1 MIHEQFQGQQAAMAQ
16 HGTMSTTFELRD
28 AAIDRAKKRLEKY
41 KRTAEKKEIDYDAY
55 LDVKLRNDMRETHKY
70 LAKVNESKM
79 RKNKSKDGN
88 KKDLPTGPGGL
99 SQNQASEVQSKIR
112 EHIQSEIK
120 KTPLSGGAGVGG
132 VTGVGGGDKKR
143 KKTQQ
148 TFDPLP
154 LTQLPQLSS
163 DPGSVFPGSLLPTA
177 DNFPFG
183 PAGFSALSDRDIQNV
198 LGDVKQENPGVGY
211 ETASVAATSA
221 VAAATTAPV
230 TTSATSPTTS
240 DFYPAYQTNAA
251 LFQANP
257 YLQQQY
263 NAQYGQ
269 QMQWMQQQATQ
280 QANTTTTQ
288 ANNYTSE
295 TQQAHL
301 HDFLSNQYS

>member
-1 MIHEQFQGQQAAMAQ
+1 MAQ

-55 LDVKLRNDMRETHKY
+55 LDAKLRTDMRETNKY

-120 KTPLSGGAGVGG
+120 KTPLSGVGGG
-132 VTGVGGGDKKR
+132 VTGVGGVDKKR

-183 PAGFSALSDRDIQNV
+183 PADFSALSDRDIQNV

-211 ETASVAATSA
+211 ETASAVATSA
-221 VAAATTAPV
+221 AAAAAPIAVTTAAA
-230 TTSATSPTTS
+230 ATSPTTS

-251 LFQANP
+251 LFQAAANP

-269 QMQWMQQQATQ
+269 QMQWMQQQQQASQQ

>member
-1 MIHEQFQGQQAAMAQ
+1 MGQ

-41 KRTAEKKEIDYDAY
+41 RRTAEKKEIDYDAY
-55 LDVKLRNDMRETHKY
+55 VDEKLRNDMRETNKY

-88 KKDLPTGPGGL
+88 KKDMPTGPGGL
-99 SQNQASEVQSKIR
+99 SQNQANEVQSKIR

-120 KTPLSGGAGVGG
+120 KTPHGAG
-132 VTGVGGGDKKR
+132 GVGGGVDKKR

-163 DPGSVFPGSLLPTA
+163 DPANAVFPSSLLPTA

-183 PAGFSALSDRDIQNV
+183 TADFSALSDRDIQNV
-198 LGDVKQENPGVGY
+198 LGDVKQEIPGVGY
-211 ETASVAATSA
+211 EAATSA
-221 VAAATTAPV
+221 PTAAPVAATTS
-230 TTSATSPTTS
+230 TTSPTTS

-269 QMQWMQQQATQ
+269 QMQWMQQQAS

-288 ANNYTSE
+288 ANYTSE